1 MMDIKTKERMLKA
14 IKDFKTVD
22 KELVSSYQDGYIGK
36 NVYNVTLADGSKR
49 IVEQITKRGIEGD
62 AVVIIPI
69 TVEGNVVMV
78 VQSRPNTKDTVSVEL
93 PAGMV
98 DDGEDFETAAVR
110 EMLEETGYQADNV
123 YELEWHYQD
132 QGCSSAIIRTY
143 VAEGCKKVQEKRES
157 DGERL
162 EYIEMTYGDILE
174 YIKNPSMTEGIK
186 DANSKIA
193 FMEYTLRKKGI
204 YDE

>member
-1 MMDIKTKERMLKA
+1 MDNNNRRKMVRAFNNLQTAK
-14 IKDFKTVD
+14 
-22 KELVSSYQDGYIGK
+22 KELISSYEEGYIGK
-36 NVYNVTLADGSKR
+36 RTYKVTLNDGSTR
-49 IVEQITKRGIEGD
+49 MCDQITKKKDNGD
-62 AVVIIPI
+62 AVVIVPI
-69 TVEGNVVMV
+69 TEEGNFVMIV
-78 VQSRPNTKDTVSVEL
+78 ESRPNTKETVVLEF

-98 DDGEDFETAAVR
+98 DENEDAKVAAIR
-110 EMLEETGYQADNV
+110 ELLEETGYQPNNV